1 MFTWMFAN
9 YISNQLQSIH
19 FDQIKS
25 VAYVLPASKSLP
37 ENSNQG
43 KDGAAEQ
50 EAYPDDV
57 RDHKYYIV
65 IPQRSTWGDSG
76 WKEIEMESGK

>member
-1 MFTWMFAN
+1 MFAN
-9 YISNQLQSIH
+9 NISNDLHAIH

-25 VAYVLPASKSLP
+25 VAYVLPASELLP
-37 ENSNQG
+37 ENCNQG
-43 KDGAAEQ
+43 KDSAAEH

-76 WKEIEMESGK
+76 WKEIKMEWKPSGK